1 MAAGVRRVRVRPD
14 HEVLIGDEIVGVCSR
29 EAIVQAI
36 MDGESMLHFSG
47 GILTVAVTRKRTTVV
62 GEAVTTGAIVEWKDG
77 VRAKFTP
84 EVEVEIE
91 DLVEVTAP
99 EEPAEAA
106 EPVEA

>member
-1 MAAGVRRVRVRPD
+1 MQVRPD
-14 HEVLIGDEIVGVCSR
+14 HEVLIGDEIVGVVSR
-29 EAIVQAI
+29 DAIVRAI

-47 GILTVAVTRKRTTVV
+47 GILTVLVTRKRTPLE

-77 VRAKFTP
+77 ARAKFTP

-91 DLVEVTAP
+91 ALAAIPEPD
-99 EEPAEAA
+99 EEPEAA